1 LKGLVATSNSQRR
14 QNRLRKRAGKQNELG
29 SIEIHVCVDLLF
41 LLVCSRLD
49 MKVFVDGKYYDEW
62 NAKVSVFDHGLLYGD
77 GVFEGIRAYN
87 GRVFKLKEHID
98 RLFYSAKAILL
109 DLPMTHA
116 ALMRATVETCRRNKL
131 RDGYIRLVVT
141 RGIGTLGLNP
151 RSCRKPSVIIIAG
164 KIQVYPAEL
173 YAKGMDI
180 VTVPTVRNLHS
191 AVNPAIKSL
200 NYLNNILAKIEAN
213 NAGVEEAVMLNAE
226 GFVSECTAD
235 NLFIIKNDVLC
246 TPPLSAGALYGIT
259 RGTVMDLAGQLGVKV
274 SEPNLTRYD
283 LFNADE
289 CFLTGTGAEIMP
301 VVKVDGRVIGNGK
314 PGPHTLKLVENYH
327 RLTKATGEPIYG

>member
-1 LKGLVATSNSQRR
+1 
-14 QNRLRKRAGKQNELG
+14 
-29 SIEIHVCVDLLF
+29 
-41 LLVCSRLD
+41 
-49 MKVFVDGKYYDEW
+49 MKIFIDGKFYSERD
-62 NAKVSVFDHGLLYGD
+62 AKVSVFDHGLLYGD
-77 GVFEGIRAYN
+77 GVFEGIRAYH
-87 GRVFKLKEHID
+87 GRVFKLKDHID

-109 DLPMTHA
+109 DIPMSHEKICQA
-116 ALMRATVETCRRNKL
+116 VIESCRVNKL
-131 RDGYIRLVVT
+131 RDAYIRLVVT

-151 RSCRKPSVIIIAG
+151 RSCKNPSLIIIAG

-173 YAKGMDI
+173 YARGMDI

-191 AVNPAIKSL
+191 ALNPAVKSL

-213 NAGVEEAVMLNAE
+213 NAGVEEAVMLNSE

-235 NLFIIKNDVLC
+235 NLFIIKNGELF

-259 RGTVMDLAGQLGVKV
+259 RQTVIELARQSGLKV

-301 VVKVDGRVIGNGK
+301 VIKIDGRVIGTGK
-314 PGPHTLKLVENYH
+314 PGIITRKLVTEYH
-327 RLTKATGEPIYG
+327 ALTETSGDPI

>member
-1 LKGLVATSNSQRR
+1 VWNCA
-14 QNRLRKRAGKQNELG
+14 
-29 SIEIHVCVDLLF
+29 
-41 LLVCSRLD
+41 
-49 MKVFVDGKYYDEW
+49 MKVYIDGKFLNERD
-62 NAKVSVFDHGLLYGD
+62 AKISVFDHGLLYGD
-77 GVFEGIRAYN
+77 GIFEGIRAYN
-87 GRVFKLKEHID
+87 GRVFRLKEHID

-109 DLPMTHA
+109 KIPMSHA
-116 ALMRATVETCRRNKL
+116 ELMRATVEACRKNEL

-141 RGIGTLGLNP
+141 RGVGTLGLNP
-151 RSCRKPSVIIIAG
+151 NHCKKPSVIIIAD

-173 YAKGMDI
+173 YARGMDI

-191 AVNPAIKSL
+191 ALNPAIKSL

-226 GFVSECTAD
+226 GFVAECTAD
-235 NLFIIKNDVLC
+235 NLFIVKDGKLL

-259 RGTVMDLAGQLGVKV
+259 RQTVMELAAQLGLPV

-289 CFLTGTGAEIMP
+289 FFLTGTGAEIVP
-301 VVKVDGRVIGNGK
+301 VVKIDGRVVGTGRPGK
-314 PGPHTLKLVENYH
+314 ITKRLVTEYH
-327 RLTKATGEPIYG
+327 SLTKVSGEPIYE

>member
-1 LKGLVATSNSQRR
+1 
-14 QNRLRKRAGKQNELG
+14 
-29 SIEIHVCVDLLF
+29 
-41 LLVCSRLD
+41 
-49 MKVFVDGKYYDEW
+49 MKIYIDGKFSDAK
-62 NAKVSVFDHGLLYGD
+62 NAKISVFDHGLLYGD
-77 GVFEGIRAYN
+77 GVFEGIRAYH

-109 DLPMTHA
+109 EIPMTHA
-116 ALMRATVETCRRNKL
+116 ALMKATVETIRANKL
-131 RDGYIRLVVT
+131 RDCYVRLIVT

-151 RSCRKPSVIIIAG
+151 RSCKRPSVIIIAG

-173 YAKGMDI
+173 YARGMDI

-226 GFVSECTAD
+226 GFVAECTAD
-235 NLFIIKNDVLC
+235 NLFIIKNGALL

-259 RGTVMDLAGQLGVKV
+259 RGTVMTLAGELGVTV

-301 VVKVDGRVIGNGK
+301 VIKIDGRVIGTGK
-314 PGPHTLKLVENYH
+314 PGPVTKSLVTKYH
-327 RLTKATGEPIYG
+327 ALTQVSGEPIFSK